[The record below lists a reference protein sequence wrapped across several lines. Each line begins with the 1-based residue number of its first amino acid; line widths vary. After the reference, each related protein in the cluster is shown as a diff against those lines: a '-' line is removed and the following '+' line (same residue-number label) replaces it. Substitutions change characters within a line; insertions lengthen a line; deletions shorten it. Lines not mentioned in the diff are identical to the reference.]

1 MWKNMVQPD
10 WLQMAMRRMRF
21 ASWKA
26 KAMDTHSKYVTRFA
40 FQLK

>member
-1 MWKNMVQPD
+1 MLQPD
-10 WLQMAMRRMRF
+10 RLQMAKRRMRF
-21 ASWKA
+21 ALWKA